1 MRIAC
6 ITAGAGRMYC
16 GSCLRDNALAK
27 ALMDAGHD
35 VLLIPTYT
43 PTRTDEINVSL
54 HRVFLGGINIYL
66 QQRFEMFRKSPQF
79 VNRLSGFQT
88 AFETPHPAGN
98 QRRPCRPGQSHG
110 LDAARHK
117 RRSPQGNCQ
126 ACAISFA
133 TKFLRKSS
141 ILPNSLLISLAPAI
155 KEEMNV
161 PVCCTLQGE
170 DLFLEGLGEPYRSE
184 SIRLIREHAASVDA
198 FIAVSHY
205 GARSMADYIGIDR
218 NRIHVVP
225 LGINFDGFSARSGA
239 DPDPFTIGYLARI
252 TPEKGLHFL
261 CEAYRILR
269 SHLPSA
275 RLHVAGYLAPEHRSY
290 LAGVR
295 RDLESWGLSGEFHY
309 HGELDRH
316 DKLNFLHNLSV
327 LSVPEYYADP
337 KGLFLLE
344 AMAGGIP
351 VVQPR
356 RGAFTEIVEIT
367 GGGVLVEPDKPEHLA
382 QAFLDLS
389 KNPEKRTELGL
400 RGYQGVRAHYGV
412 TRMAESALKVYES
425 LLDQQSPRQPSKNL
439 PEAESALFFRCGTAL
454 QSHHRNENRTV
465 WSPSAEFIGIID
477 ARSQ

>member
-16 GSCLRDNALAK
+16 GSCLRDNVLAK

-54 HRVFLGGINIYL
+54 HRVFLGGINVYL
-66 QQRFEMFRKSPQF
+66 QQRFELFRKSPQF
-79 VNRLSGFQT
+79 VNRLLDFRPLLKLLTRLGISVD
-88 AFETPHPAGN
+88 PADLGSLTVAML
-98 QRRPCRPGQSHG
+98 RG
-110 LDAARHK
+110 
-117 RRSPQGNCQ
+117 
-126 ACAISFA
+126 
-133 TKFLRKSS
+133 TKGVLRKEVVRLVRFLSREFS
-141 ILPNSLLISLAPAI
+141 PDIINLPNSLLISLASAI
-155 KEEMNV
+155 KEEMDV

-170 DLFLEGLGEPYRSE
+170 DLFLEGLREPYRSE
-184 SIRLIREHAASVDA
+184 SLRLIREHAASVDA

-225 LGINFDGFSARSGA
+225 LGINFDGFSARSDA

-269 SHLPSA
+269 AHLPSA

-295 RDLESWGLSGEFHY
+295 KDLESWGLSGEFQY
-309 HGELDRH
+309 FGELDRH
-316 DKLNFLHNLSV
+316 GKLRFLHNLSV

-382 QAFLDLS
+382 RAFLELS
-389 KNPEKRTELGL
+389 KDHAKRKELGL
-400 RGYQGVRAHYGV
+400 RGYQSVRSHYSA
-412 TRMAESALKVYES
+412 TRMAETALKVYES
-425 LLDQQSPRQPSKNL
+425 LLDQQST
-439 PEAESALFFRCGTAL
+439 EAAL
-454 QSHHRNENRTV
+454 
-465 WSPSAEFIGIID
+465 
-477 ARSQ
+477 